1 MKEQEPSVPIKKKP
15 NAIKKPN
22 LIKYGTGY
30 ADQGLGGSKIRT
42 VFKDWDEAKEKPKRN
57 KTLKEFRV
65 EAGST
70 TTPTTARDKKNLDF
84 MHQVF
89 LAGKNIE
96 NFEDFIGFVNYIS

>member
-1 MKEQEPSVPIKKKP
+1 MKEQEQSVPVKKKP
-15 NAIKKPN
+15 NAIKKPT
-22 LIKYGTGY
+22 LIKYGSGY

-57 KTLKEFRV
+57 KTLKEFM
-65 EAGST
+65 EDAGT
-70 TTPTTARDKKNLDF
+70 IKIPTMQDKKNIEY
-84 MHQVF
+84 MKQVF

>member
-1 MKEQEPSVPIKKKP
+1 MKRQEPSVPIKKKP

-22 LIKYGTGY
+22 LIKYGSGY

-57 KTLKEFRV
+57 KTLKEFM
-65 EAGST
+65 EDAGTT
-70 TTPTTARDKKNLDF
+70 TTPTMQDKKNIEY
-84 MHQVF
+84 MKQVF

>member
-22 LIKYGTGY
+22 LIKYGSGY

-57 KTLKEFRV
+57 KTLKEFM
-65 EAGST
+65 EDAGTT
-70 TTPTTARDKKNLDF
+70 TTPTMQDKKNIEY
-84 MHQVF
+84 MKQVF

>member
-1 MKEQEPSVPIKKKP
+1 MKEQEPSVPVKKKP
-15 NAIKKPN
+15 SFKKSP
-22 LIKYGTGY
+22 LIKYGSNF

-57 KTLKEFRV
+57 KTLKEFM
-65 EAGST
+65 EDAGT
-70 TTPTTARDKKNLDF
+70 TKIPTKQHKTNIEYMK
-84 MHQVF
+84 QVF

>member
-15 NAIKKPN
+15 TAIKKPN
-22 LIKYGTGY
+22 LIKYGSGY

-42 VFKDWDEAKEKPKRN
+42 VFKDFDEAKEKPKRN
-57 KTLKEFRV
+57 KTLKEFM
-65 EAGST
+65 EDAGT
-70 TTPTTARDKKNLDF
+70 TTIPTKQDKKNIEY
-84 MHQVF
+84 MKQVF